1 MCDKITYSIKEFL
14 TGKFEYDI
22 DNKYKSSKD
31 VPFLIGNFYAWLCL
45 VFRLNIIFMSFV
57 ELDMR
62 FFFLYKYQVS
72 DSLF

>member
-31 VPFLIGNFYAWLCL
+31 VPFLIGNFYA
-45 VFRLNIIFMSFV
+45 
-57 ELDMR
+57 
-62 FFFLYKYQVS
+62 
-72 DSLF
+72 